1 LNIYEHEDSM
11 LLVEGFVKE
20 EGMKTEAD
28 ELFSTR
34 FCSSKMDFKIKVN
47 PEKFILNMGL
57 NIYQ

>member
-1 LNIYEHEDSM
+1 M

-20 EGMKTEAD
+20 GGMKTEAG
-28 ELFSTR
+28 ELILTR
-34 FCSSKMDFKIKVN
+34 FCSSKMHFKIKVN

>member
-1 LNIYEHEDSM
+1 M

-20 EGMKTEAD
+20 GGMKTEAG
-28 ELFSTR
+28 ELILTR
-34 FCSSKMDFKIKVN
+34 FYSSKMHFKIKVY

>member
-1 LNIYEHEDSM
+1 M

-20 EGMKTEAD
+20 EGMKTEVD
-28 ELFSTR
+28 ELILTR

-57 NIYQ
+57 YIYQ